1 MSNEKRG
8 TVLRIPASRYVQ
20 DQADGVS
27 DHTVIVRVY
36 DHPPAPVEGVTHE
49 TEAIQITSGGVEF
62 PLWVR
67 VIRWE

>member
-1 MSNEKRG
+1 MANDRRG

-27 DHTVIVRVY
+27 HRTVIVRVY
-36 DHPPAPVEGVTHE
+36 DHPPAPVEGVTHD
-49 TEAIQITSGGVEF
+49 TEEITMTSSGVTF